1 MKSNEYQKGDIARLA
16 PYQVTDFVEQV
27 EFFYAPT
34 SCNIGNL
41 NEECIEDFGSTA
53 GIRFYEI
60 SVTATD
66 SVGRTGKDTCKVI
79 IVPEC
84 DGITD
89 PASDCETV
97 QGFSFHNTDKMQ
109 QASEDSMI
117 RYSLASA
124 QLTWNFGLK
133 YDLDSLPSSSP
144 TNEPSS
150 FPSSPKKKHKN
161 KSRKKGK

>member
-1 MKSNEYQKGDIARLA
+1 VKSNEHQEGKIARLV
-16 PYQVTDFVEQV
+16 PYQVTDYVEQA

-34 SCNIGNL
+34 SCNIGNM
-41 NEECIEDFGSTA
+41 NEECIKDFGSTA

-66 SVGRTGKDTCKVI
+66 SAGRTGMDTCKVI

-84 DGITD
+84 DGNVD
-89 PASDCETV
+89 PSDCETV
-97 QGFSFHNTDKMQ
+97 QDSSFHNTDKMK
-109 QASEDSMI
+109 QASENSMM

-133 YDLDSLPSSSP
+133 YDLDSLPS
-144 TNEPSS
+144 N
-150 FPSSPKKKHKN
+150 
-161 KSRKKGK
+161 